1 MRRCSWIDLF
11 QETAKIGETLPP
23 EDAVMAHPIDQRGE
37 PLRLGAIKNIAA
49 FAALGDQASLLQRF
63 QVLRDGALRHITPA
77 RQLQHGDLLGLDDP
91 LEHGPPSGIG
101 QRPHDSVDRSGFN
114 HGRTLV
120 AAKALVNTN
129 VWIYSRPHGTLS
141 TDAGA

>member
-63 QVLRDGALRHITPA
+63 QVLRDGALRYATPP
-77 RQLQHGDLLGLDDP
+77 RQLNHGDLVRPDDP
-91 LEHGPPSGIG
+91 LEHRSPSGIG
-101 QRPHDSVDRSGFN
+101 KRAHDNVDGGRFN
-114 HGRTLV
+114 HAHTLAV
-120 AAKALVNTN
+120 A
-129 VWIYSRPHGTLS
+129 Y
-141 TDAGA
+141 